1 MLDNSNIFKGK
12 WLIKYNPDEFNYID
26 IFEFLYDIIE
36 WIEKN
41 NLQTKYK
48 YILFNKDINENRF
61 HINRENISQDNASL
75 FIKLKNKKLLDLKE
89 VNSQNYRKIGFIKER
104 NIKNILLMYPALTT
118 DKRWDTIDLTASSLF
133 LGSSL
138 KNNKFNIDIKKQI
151 LPYININKELIK
163 YDLIG
168 FTLFED
174 TFLETKEFLSNL
186 KENFKG
192 LIAAG
197 GPLITLNPMHTARH
211 LSEIN
216 LIVRGESE
224 LIISDILNSINK
236 KSLNELFEF
245 KGLFFKDS
253 GVILISDINKINRPE
268 NFNDFRFNID
278 FLKKEHIKNG
288 LEMNLSRGCKRSCI
302 FCSKVQGN
310 TLRKLP
316 EEKFEYLIKEFANK
330 IKKFRLTSSLSKTIN
345 INDDDILQD
354 IDYAKNIFSLIK
366 RFDFK
371 LWGIQTSINSFFNKK
386 NQIEKNIIELI
397 DDKDM
402 FVKDQP
408 LVWLGTDTFLR
419 KRGLRLGKLI
429 PHKNQIENLIY
440 EFEKREIKNYHFW
453 ISSDYNS
460 NWQEFID
467 EFFFIYNLYNKFKRF
482 EILAHSPF
490 LIPYSTTPLYKL
502 LNKSNNLIQQI
513 RYKKIL
519 KSKKDILTFPLIER
533 LETRYIYLNRLLK
546 NEAIIDNNGFFTYLK
561 KKDFL
566 NAFLTAYDFLKK
578 ERIYFESSNILKE
591 SSGLIKIENKL
602 KQLISKMMYL

>member
-12 WLIKYNPDEFNYID
+12 WLIKYNPDEFNYTD
-26 IFEFLYDIIE
+26 ILEFLYDIID

-48 YILFNKDINENRF
+48 YILFDKEIKENTF
-61 HINRENISQDNASL
+61 YINRNDTSQNKSSIFINFKNNILEN
-75 FIKLKNKKLLDLKE
+75 LKKIDTLNYKKLNFK
-89 VNSQNYRKIGFIKER
+89 KKR
-104 NIKNILLMYPALTT
+104 NIKNILLMYPVLLT

-138 KNNKFNIDIKKQI
+138 KNNEFNIDIKKQI
-151 LPYININKELIK
+151 LPYTNINKELIK

-168 FTLFED
+168 LTLFED

-186 KENFKG
+186 KENYKG

-197 GPLITLNPMHTARH
+197 GPLITLNPIHTACY

-236 KSLNELFEF
+236 KTLNELFEF

-253 GVILISDINKINRPE
+253 GIILISDINKTNRPE

-288 LEMNLSRGCKRSCI
+288 LEINLSRGCKRSCI
-302 FCSKVQGN
+302 FCSKVQGK

-316 EEKFEYLIKEFANK
+316 EEKFEYLLKEFESKINK
-330 IKKFRLTSSLSKTIN
+330 FGVTSPLSKTIN

-366 RFDFK
+366 KFGFK

-397 DDKDM
+397 DDRDI

-408 LVWLGTDTFLR
+408 MVWLGTDTFLR
-419 KRGLRLGKLI
+419 KRGSRLGKSI

-440 EFEKREIKNYHFW
+440 EFEKREIMNYHFW
-453 ISSDYNS
+453 ITSDYNS
-460 NWQEFID
+460 NWQEFIN
-467 EFFFIYNLYNKFKRF
+467 EFIFIYDLYNKFKRF

-490 LIPYSTTPLYKL
+490 LIPYSTTPLFKFLKRSKKLMMQVKYKE
-502 LNKSNNLIQQI
+502 
-513 RYKKIL
+513 IL
-519 KSKKDILTFPLIER
+519 KSKKDVLYFPLVER

-546 NEAIIDNNGFFTYLK
+546 NEVIKNDNGFFTYLK

-578 ERIYFESSNILKE
+578 ERIYFESLNILKE
-591 SSGLIKIENKL
+591 SSRLIKIEKRL
-602 KQLISKMMYL
+602 EQIISKRI

>member
-48 YILFNKDINENRF
+48 YILFDKDINENRF

-89 VNSQNYRKIGFIKER
+89 VGSQNYRKIGFIKER

-197 GPLITLNPMHTARH
+197 GPLITLNPMHTARY

-288 LEMNLSRGCKRSCI
+288 LEINLSRGCKRSCI
-302 FCSKVQGN
+302 FCSKVQGK

-419 KRGLRLGKLI
+419 KRGLRLGKSI

-467 EFFFIYNLYNKFKRF
+467 EFVFIYNLYNKFKRF

-502 LNKSNNLIQQI
+502 LNKSNNLIEQI

-519 KSKKDILTFPLIER
+519 KSKKDILCLPLVER

-591 SSGLIKIENKL
+591 SSRLIKIENKL

>member
-1 MLDNSNIFKGK
+1 MLYNPNVFKGK
-12 WLIKYNPDEFNYID
+12 WLIKYNPDEFNYTD
-26 IFEFLYDIIE
+26 ILEFLYDIVE

-48 YILFNKDINENRF
+48 YILFDKEIKENTF
-61 HINRENISQDNASL
+61 YINRNEISQDNPSL
-75 FIKLKNKKLLDLKE
+75 FINLKNSNLLDIKRVDSKNHRKMGFLK
-89 VNSQNYRKIGFIKER
+89 KR

-151 LPYININKELIK
+151 LPYTNINKELIK

-174 TFLETKEFLSNL
+174 TFLDTKEFLSNL
-186 KENFKG
+186 KQNFKG

-197 GPLITLNPMHTARH
+197 GPLITLNPMHTVRY
-211 LSEIN
+211 LPEIN

-236 KSLNELFEF
+236 KISNELFKF

-253 GVILISDINKINRPE
+253 GIILISDINKINRPE

-278 FLKKEHIKNG
+278 FLKKENIKNG
-288 LEMNLSRGCKRSCI
+288 LEMNLSRGCERSCV
-302 FCSKVQGN
+302 FCSKVQGK

-316 EEKFEYLIKEFANK
+316 EEKFEYLLKEFANK
-330 IKKFRLTSSLSKTIN
+330 INRFGLTSPLSKTIN

-366 RFDFK
+366 KFGFK

-386 NQIEKNIIELI
+386 DQIEKNIIELI
-397 DDKDM
+397 DDRDI

-419 KRGLRLGKLI
+419 KRGSRLGKSI

-440 EFEKREIKNYHFW
+440 KFEKREIKNYHFW

-460 NWQEFID
+460 GWQEFID
-467 EFFFIYNLYNKFKRF
+467 EFIFIYNLKKKFRTF

-502 LNKSNNLIQQI
+502 LIKSNNLSQQI

-546 NEAIIDNNGFFTYLK
+546 NEAIVSDNGFFTYLK

-591 SSGLIKIENKL
+591 SSRLIKIENKL
-602 KQLISKMMYL
+602 EQIISKMMYL

>member
-48 YILFNKDINENRF
+48 YILFDKDINENRF